1 MMRWGS
7 VSLATST
14 CSGALSRILLIAV
27 GGAAG
32 ALLRYWAQQATHAL
46 LGRGFP
52 FGTLLVNVA
61 GSFLM
66 GFLYVYLVERVGLSQ
81 ELRLALL
88 VGLLGAF
95 TTFSTFSFETLALI
109 EDGESLKAL
118 INVVASVGLCLLGC
132 WLGLGLGRQ
141 L

>member
-1 MMRWGS
+1 M
-7 VSLATST
+7 
-14 CSGALSRILLIAV
+14 SRILLIAA

-32 ALLRYWAQQATHAL
+32 ALFRYWAQQATHAL

-52 FGTLLVNVA
+52 FGTLLVNVT

-66 GFLYVYLVERVGLSQ
+66 GFLYIYLVARAGLSREIQ
-81 ELRLALL
+81 LALL

-95 TTFSTFSFETLALI
+95 TTFSTFSFETMALI
-109 EDGESLKAL
+109 EDGQSLKAA
-118 INVVASVGLCLLGC
+118 INVTVSVGLCLLGC
-132 WLGLGLGRQ
+132 WLGLTLGRQ